1 MNPRLT
7 VITTDSPNLQ
17 TRSETMTNTDYE
29 ARKSELSKRSI
40 NVAQAHEFPLGS
52 VRYKLESLSLEDHA
66 YMVHNALEA
75 VRCLAIPEGAGFT
88 VEGYQIDLSAV
99 TRNSF
104 VDLIEI
110 INDRLG
116 YALEKASTS
125 NMFDTMNAGLA
136 ACQPPPQ
143 TAAPT

>member
-1 MNPRLT
+1 
-7 VITTDSPNLQ
+7 
-17 TRSETMTNTDYE
+17 MTNRTDYE
-29 ARKSELSKRSI
+29 AKKAELSKPIKDSMNETR
-40 NVAQAHEFPLGS
+40 AKEFPLGS

-66 YMVHNALEA
+66 HMVHNALEA

-88 VEGYQIDLSAV
+88 AGGCPVDLSPV

-116 YALEKASTS
+116 FALEKTE
-125 NMFDTMNAGLA
+125 A
-136 ACQPPPQ
+136 A
-143 TAAPT
+143 

>member
-1 MNPRLT
+1 
-7 VITTDSPNLQ
+7 
-17 TRSETMTNTDYE
+17 MTNTPDYK
-29 ARKSELSKRSI
+29 AKKAELAKLIKDSI
-40 NVAQAHEFPLGS
+40 NEAQANEFPLGS

-66 YMVHNALEA
+66 HMVHNALEA

-88 VEGYQIDLSAV
+88 AGGYPVDLSPI

-116 YALEKASTS
+116 FALEKA
-125 NMFDTMNAGLA
+125 
-136 ACQPPPQ
+136 
-143 TAAPT
+143 